1 MSNGRHRPYPDGGA
15 GAIYGLYPPMVNPC
29 LPEGQWNTFDV
40 VFEAPRF
47 DGDTV
52 VKPTY
57 LTVFLN
63 GLVVHNR
70 VRLLGSTAREP
81 IAAYTPHWIRRL
93 PGYDA

>member
-1 MSNGRHRPYPDGGA
+1 MEH
-15 GAIYGLYPPMVNPC
+15 
-29 LPEGQWNTFDV
+29 FDV

-81 IAAYTPHWIRRL
+81 IAAYTPHAPALPLQLQAHVGPARYRNIWIRRL